1 MFASWCVG
9 GVCLF
14 VCLLACL
21 FVGFWCWGLLT
32 WLFGYY
38 FLGVLG
44 ICLPTR
50 ARHFLNYSNQ
60 CKQRLHISFVYTL
73 YCRLTLFVLVVG

>member
-50 ARHFLNYSNQ
+50 ARHFLNY
-60 CKQRLHISFVYTL
+60 CLKQINVNKGFTFHSCTL
-73 YCRLTLFVLVVG
+73 CTVG